1 MMMNELVVNHARL
14 DRVIRFFNIAT
25 AVALPVALLV
35 IFFYAPVERTMGNV
49 QRLFYFHVGSAWVGA
64 ASFFVALL
72 AGVLYL
78 RRPQARWDAV
88 AVAAVEVG
96 LVFLIMATVA
106 GSVWG
111 RPAWNTWW
119 LWSPRLTL
127 ITVAILTYAAY
138 FMLRGAIDEEERRGR
153 FAAVYV
159 ILAFVTVLMAYL
171 STRILRDIHPVV
183 FGGTLESAQG
193 AAEGLQEFSG
203 IDSLKMVLTLNVAV
217 VTFTLLGAAWFF
229 TRIRLQLLTNEA
241 NVLKQRVA
249 SSLSDR
255 PVVGSLVSGIAIALL
270 QPAADP
276 NNFNSYLIL
285 GYFIMWLVGMA
296 YVSSLALRQRN
307 IQQDLLLMNRLLQE
321 TDGRQKG

>member
-1 MMMNELVVNHARL
+1 
-14 DRVIRFFNIAT
+14 
-25 AVALPVALLV
+25 
-35 IFFYAPVERTMGNV
+35 MGNV

-78 RRPQARWDAV
+78 RRPQPRWDMA

-138 FMLRGAIDEEERRGR
+138 FMLRGAIDDDERRGR

-159 ILAFVTVLMAYL
+159 ILAFVTIIMAYL
-171 STRILRDIHPVV
+171 STRFLRDIHPVV
-183 FGGTLESAQG
+183 FGGMLESAEG
-193 AAEGLQEFSG
+193 ASEGLQEFAG
-203 IDSLKMVLTLNVAV
+203 LDSLKMVLTLNIAV
-217 VTFTLLGAAWFF
+217 VAFTILGLAWFF
-229 TRIRLQLLTNEA
+229 TRIRLQLLMNEA
-241 NVLKQRVA
+241 NVLKLRVA
-249 SSLSDR
+249 TLLGGRPAIGSALSSAA
-255 PVVGSLVSGIAIALL
+255 LVLL

-276 NNFNSYLIL
+276 NNFNGYLIL
-285 GYFIMWLVGMA
+285 GYFIMWLVA
-296 YVSSLALRQRN
+296 TTYVGSLAIRQRN
-307 IQQDLLLMNRLLQE
+307 VQQDLALMSRLLQE
-321 TDGRQKG
+321 DNRDQRR